1 MKLNLKIII
10 LSIIVL
16 SFGCSWNCFAE
27 GDFEHTFELAKYSA
41 CKDVVKNTP
50 NQIPSVKRL
59 TSIVNNSLFPWRF
72 EITNGYQEG
81 FVYYALLGYSSEQNG
96 DVPFAYRCYQNSLA
110 CIDEDKS
117 FSDPLPRAEIYL
129 AIGRTCLAA
138 GRYMDAKDWLDNA
151 FLEAGDNLQ
160 LQAAIDRILI
170 QRANEIGDYDEACEL
185 YEELG
190 TFTILSHEQFNIYV
204 KELFSLGRDRI
215 AFKQILKEIGIC
227 SSYNNNEN
235 NLALINTIKLFLKR
249 MPDATDNEIIRFY
262 ELLGCVI
269 SESSIDKKEE
279 KFLSFVCRTRL
290 LLAKVFPFL
299 DRKNDLALIEHKVKN
314 YHSTTNIV
322 KKYNH
327 KFKSKNN
334 KSYFHPRNFH
344 TNDLDYF
351 NENVPEFFL
360 ELKLM
365 QADYYNNKGDKS
377 KSVIEYRHFLNSFTN
392 EAWRNILYDGLS
404 YHEMAY
410 IARIYIM
417 KENSFQTNLT
427 LLKQIISKMPFSS
440 RGAQIVLS
448 YHIKCIYKNN
458 YNENLIKNALEYISI
473 LPRQNP
479 IVMEYIHALINYYI
493 IHCNFDKAANYFYEY
508 ENRIGVCTYKMYI
521 KWFEILVAQGKTAEA
536 FRVLLQGISNIDH
549 FPSYETIIDPIN
561 KYPLK
566 DLAYDYFAW
575 ASDDDLKKFS
585 KVYLKAGIYNAAW
598 NPNIMNMKNILK
610 AIRFEN
616 ICKNELL
623 LRQNIKSG
631 NWAEAYLILT
641 NSFSNNIQPA
651 HQEDLAIVS
660 VAMLDF
666 TNAYKA
672 AMHSYEMRCSAA
684 GAIGGDDICY
694 PVKETHVIEQSIRTQ
709 GNYEIKKYTNWLVK
723 RLNDCKAKH
732 READVQCIKKTLS
745 CKPFSAF
752 VKKP

>member
-1 MKLNLKIII
+1 MFF
-10 LSIIVL
+10 
-16 SFGCSWNCFAE
+16 SFAAFALPKD
-27 GDFEHTFELAKYSA
+27 DFTHTLTLAKYSA
-41 CKDVVKNTP
+41 CKDIVEVIQKTP
-50 NQIPSVKRL
+50 RL
-59 TSIVNNSLFPWRF
+59 TKEGCPIGRGGFLQSKLKALSSGPFPYRF

-81 FVYYALLGYSSEQNG
+81 FVYYALLGYANELSG
-96 DVPFAYRCYQNSLA
+96 DIPFAYRCYQNSLD

-117 FSDPLPRAEIYL
+117 FSHPLPRAEIHL

-151 FLEAGDNLQ
+151 FLEADDNLQ
-160 LQAAIDRILI
+160 LQAAIDRVGI

-190 TFTILSHEQFNIYV
+190 TFTILSHEQFNVYV

-227 SSYNNNEN
+227 SSYNNNDN
-235 NLALINTIKLFLKR
+235 NIALINTIKLFLKR
-249 MPDATDNEIIRFY
+249 MPDATDDEIIRFY

-269 SESSIDKKEE
+269 SKSSIDKKEV

-299 DRKNDLALIEHKVKN
+299 DRKNDLALIKHKVKN

-334 KSYFHPRNFH
+334 KSCFHSRNFH
-344 TNDLDYF
+344 TDDLDYF
-351 NENVPEFFL
+351 NENAPEFFL

-365 QADYYNNKGDKS
+365 QADYYYNKGDKS
-377 KSVIEYRHFLNSFTN
+377 KSVIEYKHFLNSFTN

-404 YHEMAY
+404 YQEMAY
-410 IARIYIM
+410 MAQIHIM
-417 KENSFQTNLT
+417 KENASQTNLT

-440 RGAQIVLS
+440 RGAQIILS
-448 YHIKCIYKNN
+448 YHIKCICKNN
-458 YNENLIKNALEYISI
+458 YDENLIKNALEYMTI
-473 LPRQNP
+473 LPRQSP

-493 IHCNFDKAANYFYEY
+493 IHRNFDNAINYFCEY
-508 ENRIGVCTYKMYI
+508 ENRIGACTYKMYI
-521 KWFEILVAQGKTAEA
+521 KWFQILVAQGKTAEA
-536 FRVLLQGISNIDH
+536 FRVLLQGFSNVDH

-561 KYPLK
+561 EYPLK
-566 DLAYDYFAW
+566 ELAYDYFAW
-575 ASDDDLKKFS
+575 ASDNDLKKFNE
-585 KVYLKAGIYNAAW
+585 VYLNAGIYKAAW
-598 NPNIMNMKNILK
+598 NPKPVNMKKILK
-610 AIRFEN
+610 AIRFEKV
-616 ICKNELL
+616 CKNELL
-623 LRQNIKSG
+623 LRQTIKSG
-631 NWAEAYLILT
+631 NWPEACLLLT

-660 VAMLDF
+660 VAMLDL

-672 AMHSYEMRCSAA
+672 ATRSYKMRCSAA
-684 GAIGGDDICY
+684 ADVGDDICY

-709 GNYEIKKYTNWLVK
+709 GNYEIKKYTNWLIK
-723 RLNDCKAKH
+723 RLNDCKAKG
-732 READVQCIKKTLS
+732 REDDVQRIKKTLS

-752 VKKP
+752 VKSP